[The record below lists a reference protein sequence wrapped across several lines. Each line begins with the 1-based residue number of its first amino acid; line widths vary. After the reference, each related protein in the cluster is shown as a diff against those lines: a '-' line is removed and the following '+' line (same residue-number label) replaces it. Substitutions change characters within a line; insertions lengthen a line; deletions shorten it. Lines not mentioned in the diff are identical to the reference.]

1 MLLARDVHAYAA
13 GTNPAEYN
21 QPCDSITVCNAGD
34 DGLTCP
40 EGMHEVASP
49 TRSDV
54 YHIRGGE
61 GEGAVAD
68 DPRGAPLVRTLPPL
82 VHFPPRSAS
91 LALTPVHSRSL
102 PRVRAWPNG
111 DDHDLG
117 HDQEHSAD
125 AARWTSFVL
134 L

>member
-1 MLLARDVHAYAA
+1 MTREVRLW
-13 GTNPAEYN
+13 
-21 QPCDSITVCNAGD
+21 SNAFSYFR
-34 DGLTCP
+34 
-40 EGMHEVASP
+40 A
-49 TRSDV
+49 
-54 YHIRGGE
+54 
-61 GEGAVAD
+61 
-68 DPRGAPLVRTLPPL
+68 LPPL

-125 AARWTSFVL
+125 SARWTSFVL

>member
-1 MLLARDVHAYAA
+1 MLTLMLLARDVHAYAA

-49 TRSDV
+49 TRSNV
-54 YHIRGGE
+54 YHIRAGE

-68 DPRGAPLVRTLPPL
+68 DPRGAPLVERFQLLSRAASSRALSPPL
-82 VHFPPRSAS
+82 RFTCSH
-91 LALTPVHSRSL
+91 TRSL
-102 PRVRAWPNG
+102 P
-111 DDHDLG
+111 L
-117 HDQEHSAD
+117 
-125 AARWTSFVL
+125 TSQSTCL
-134 L
+134 AKR